1 VGEKCTALHGVP
13 THFLGILDE
22 IERRQA
28 AGDAVDL
35 RRLRYVLNG
44 LTSIKMTI
52 SVNRTGIVAGSPVP
66 IDLMKILIE
75 KLNLKDLTVAYGMS
89 TLVTFFSELLF
100 VFDSEQ
106 LKLRRALCRFNLR
119 LQTLSPS
126 ELRRLAKFY
135 LM

>member
-1 VGEKCTALHGVP
+1 
-13 THFLGILDE
+13 LDE

-100 VFDSEQ
+100 VFDLEQ